1 MTGVVDGLF
10 SSALSVFAY
19 GSTVSRLF
27 QGVASV
33 PLGPAA
39 FDGGAPTVALGLV
52 MHFGVA
58 FGWSAVFLLLVTR
71 SAWIR
76 GVLISYAWRHHGR
89 SRLWTL
95 HLDGD
100 VAGGHSPLHPSS
112 PGDHVSLVGPV
123 LRPLSVRRVPIVASL
138 AVAYGRGTAEGDW
151 TLHCRQRQT
160 GDAASAAKPHGRWSA
175 ADSERVNEPLSFR
188 VLGALCGEK
197 LLAVRRHQPI
207 PCDEKI
213 SAREIDAAP
222 SAAAARRRRRQSRRG

>member
-1 MTGVVDGLF
+1 MTTTLSETPPGVRDLAPALVRAWLVTGVVDGLF

-76 GVLISYAWRHHGR
+76 GVLRSTRGVDHDR
-89 SRLWTL
+89 SRLWTR

-100 VAGGHSPLHPSS
+100 VAGGHSPLHTSS

-123 LRPLSVRRVPIVASL
+123 LRPLSVRRGTDRGVSREWPTVAARL
-138 AVAYGRGTAEGDW
+138 R
-151 TLHCRQRQT
+151 
-160 GDAASAAKPHGRWSA
+160 RW
-175 ADSERVNEPLSFR
+175 DERSFPR
-188 VLGALCGEK
+188 PRRALRCEALGGS
-197 LLAVRRHQPI
+197 P
-207 PCDEKI
+207 
-213 SAREIDAAP
+213 P
-222 SAAAARRRRRQSRRG
+222 SAHSL